1 MDEWVHCPAA
11 RLSSPSA
18 IQVGNWVLI
27 ECNVREEKQQEQMQT
42 QKKKKKGRL
51 FYIQQVHHVTK
62 QSVSITRLSKS
73 DTTSLVFAA
82 IIHSPFFL
90 SLLSSTL

>member
-42 QKKKKKGRL
+42 QKKKEGPPVLHSTGSPRH
-51 FYIQQVHHVTK
+51 QTVGVHHEV
-62 QSVSITRLSKS
+62 V
-73 DTTSLVFAA
+73 
-82 IIHSPFFL
+82 
-90 SLLSSTL
+90 